1 MRSATNVILA
11 LGIIGLSAL
20 GCPRSAPTV
29 MRPPNPEPLSDQPP
43 SAVASQRAVDYLWE
57 QYNPTVGL
65 LRCSP
70 TAFPDT
76 YWLAT
81 DNRLAVYAF
90 EALGTPETLDHAR
103 TISATLRAYDTP
115 DHGLIEALQGQPV
128 TWPPYTETQTVLT
141 TTGGGETIKLE
152 TRLAGNRYDDWAEYA
167 DLALYGALNA
177 FRAGECTLAHRRYAS
192 ALALFDG
199 VGFADKAYEIPPPG
213 RSALHETY
221 KLALA
226 VYVAQVISEPTN
238 ASILQALLD
247 QQAPPET
254 SYMGAH
260 YSGGFYTLYD
270 ADGLSQGDP
279 STETTAYAILALNA
293 EPKERVCK
301 THLPLIPYRRPEP
314 GDAIRRG
321 VAFLVSQYNP
331 DLRLLQEAPELEP
344 YTHHYYL
351 TNDNALAAY
360 TLETLGVEPELTTTL
375 RASLAH
381 YGYDHNGFIE
391 VAWGEPI
398 RWPPYHHIDQIVARS
413 GEDTILQEIHA
424 GPGYFYDWSAYSN
437 LAFMAVLNEHN
448 LGNSEAARR
457 LYEIEMSTFDGLG
470 WQDKAYWDRAG
481 VYETIGPAWALYAG
495 ATIGA
500 TVDQR
505 VLRSLLAQQ
514 DPVSGGFHTHYR
526 PGEPRL
532 ADANVETTCLALL
545 GLDAYR
551 VDK

>member
-1 MRSATNVILA
+1 
-11 LGIIGLSAL
+11 
-20 GCPRSAPTV
+20 
-29 MRPPNPEPLSDQPP
+29 
-43 SAVASQRAVDYLWE
+43 VASQRAVDYLWE

-65 LRCSP
+65 LRESP
-70 TAFPDT
+70 TVAPNT

-81 DNRLAVYAF
+81 DNRLAGYAF
-90 EALGTPETLDHAR
+90 EAIGTPETLDHAR
-103 TISATLRAYDTP
+103 TISATLWAYDTP

-152 TRLAGNRYDDWAEYA
+152 TRLAGARYADWVEYA
-167 DLALYGALNA
+167 DLALYAALDAWNKGQ
-177 FRAGECTLAHRRYAS
+177 RDLARERYAS

-199 VGFADKAYEIPPPG
+199 VGFADNAYEFPSLG